1 MSHVRLTPSNDR
13 VLRGRPDGFFASV
26 LYTTLVYY
34 SYMHVQNLSA
44 HALHGQ
50 LNIIIELF
58 RFFFVVTMT
67 ISILVYCRMSRSR
80 CVVRVASRSER
91 TQGQKTQR
99 TALEITPSGVGGRGG
114 ESQRSLFIFL
124 WVGLGASRSD
134 LG

>member
-1 MSHVRLTPSNDR
+1 MLLSLPAENRSPQYRRLFRLMCLYVACEMTPSNDR

-26 LYTTLVYY
+26 LYTTLIYY

-67 ISILVYCRMSRSR
+67 ISYT
-80 CVVRVASRSER
+80 VVCH
-91 TQGQKTQR
+91 
-99 TALEITPSGVGGRGG
+99 
-114 ESQRSLFIFL
+114 
-124 WVGLGASRSD
+124 D
-134 LG
+134 LDA